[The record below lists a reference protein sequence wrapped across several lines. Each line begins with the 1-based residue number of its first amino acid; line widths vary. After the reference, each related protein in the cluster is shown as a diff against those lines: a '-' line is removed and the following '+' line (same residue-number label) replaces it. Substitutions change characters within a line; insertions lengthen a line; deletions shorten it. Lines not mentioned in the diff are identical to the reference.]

1 MSGKINKNSKI
12 YIAGHRGLVGT
23 ALLECFKEAGY
34 NNLVYRTSQELDL
47 TRQNDVED
55 FLNQEKPDA
64 IILNAAI
71 TANSV
76 SLRTIPTRLFSGNA
90 LIVLNVLL
98 VAEKLGTGKIIHTS
112 SATIYPDDAD
122 IVSDGTNE
130 YLNEIEAKPGRINN
144 EMDRCYILPK
154 LIGMELCRIM
164 NMQKSV
170 PCVTVI
176 PCHIWGK
183 HYAYNEPN
191 RLSVIPML
199 IQRFHDAVINDKP
212 EVVVWGTGNL
222 RRELLHSED
231 LAKAYVKLIE
241 DDDAVGIYNA
251 GYGSYI
257 SIREIAETIKFVS
270 GYKGDIVFDASKPEA
285 TELRLLSS
293 GKLRAMG
300 WRPEISFQSGI
311 QAVYDHYVKE
321 FT

>member
-1 MSGKINKNSKI
+1 MSGKINKESKI

-47 TRQNDVED
+47 TRQNYVED

-71 TANSV
+71 AGNSV
-76 SLRTIPTRLFSGNA
+76 SLRTIPTRLLAGNT
-90 LIVLNVLL
+90 LIVLNVLSA
-98 VAEKLGTGKIIHTS
+98 AEKLGTGKILFTS
-112 SATIYPDDAD
+112 SATIYPDDAAP
-122 IVSDGTNE
+122 VFDGINE
-130 YLNEIEAKPGRINN
+130 CLDENEAKPGRINK
-144 EMDRCYILPK
+144 ESDRCYIFPK
-154 LIGMELCRIM
+154 LIGIEMCRFL
-164 NMQKSV
+164 NNNKNL
-170 PCVTVI
+170 PCVAVI

-231 LAKAYVKLIE
+231 LAKAYLKLME
-241 DDDAVGIYNA
+241 DDNAVGLYNA

-257 SIREIAETIKFVS
+257 TIKEIAETIKSTV
-270 GYKGDIVFDASKPEA
+270 GYKGNIVFDVSKPEA
-285 TELRLLSS
+285 TELRLLASD
-293 GKLRAMG
+293 KLRELG

-311 QAVYDHYVKE
+311 QAVYDHYVKN